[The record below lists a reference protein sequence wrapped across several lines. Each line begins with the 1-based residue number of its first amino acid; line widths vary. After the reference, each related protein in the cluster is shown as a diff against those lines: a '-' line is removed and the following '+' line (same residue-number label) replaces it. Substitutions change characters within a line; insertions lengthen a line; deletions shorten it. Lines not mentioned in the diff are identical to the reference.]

1 MPKVGLSI
9 CFNHV
14 VGGGGGGD
22 VLHDPIS
29 PHPSTPLRK
38 QANLSA
44 QQWRKRNALSTHLT
58 SVDMQVHLI
67 LLWGVNFFDFLTCH
81 SFIVCV
87 CVFLLSFDLLC
98 DVAQSG
104 DHRP

>member
-14 VGGGGGGD
+14 GGGGGD

-29 PHPSTPLRK
+29 PHPSITPTQTRVR
-38 QANLSA
+38 NNEE
-44 QQWRKRNALSTHLT
+44 KRNALSTHLT

-67 LLWGVNFFDFLTCH
+67 LL
-81 SFIVCV
+81 
-87 CVFLLSFDLLC
+87 
-98 DVAQSG
+98 
-104 DHRP
+104 

>member
-14 VGGGGGGD
+14 GGGGGGGD

-38 QANLSA
+38 QTRVHNNEEKGMHF
-44 QQWRKRNALSTHLT
+44 QLT
-58 SVDMQVHLI
+58 LQV
-67 LLWGVNFFDFLTCH
+67 LTCK
-81 SFIVCV
+81 ST
-87 CVFLLSFDLLC
+87 
-98 DVAQSG
+98 
-104 DHRP
+104 

>member
-14 VGGGGGGD
+14 GGGGGGGGGD

-38 QANLSA
+38 QANSSA
-44 QQWRKRNALSTHLT
+44 QQ
-58 SVDMQVHLI
+58 
-67 LLWGVNFFDFLTCH
+67 
-81 SFIVCV
+81 
-87 CVFLLSFDLLC
+87 
-98 DVAQSG
+98 
-104 DHRP
+104 

>member
-14 VGGGGGGD
+14 GGGGGGGGGD

-29 PHPSTPLRK
+29 PHPSITPTQTRVR
-38 QANLSA
+38 NNEE
-44 QQWRKRNALSTHLT
+44 KRNALSTHLT

-67 LLWGVNFFDFLTCH
+67 LL
-81 SFIVCV
+81 
-87 CVFLLSFDLLC
+87 
-98 DVAQSG
+98 
-104 DHRP
+104 